1 MKNKTK
7 IKVIINIIVL
17 GIIIAG
23 IAIIATKGMNVSLD
37 FSAKNKIQIPLE
49 QEFNNNEILAIAK
62 EVMGNDKNI
71 YVTKIEVFSDI
82 IGIEADLISNED
94 KNAVIAKINEKYQ
107 KEIKQDDIDV
117 QYIAN
122 TRLLDIVK
130 PYIMPISISFGI
142 ILAYMGIR
150 FRKQNGILVILKMGI
165 TTVILQVLLVS
176 IYAIGR
182 IGVDRLAFANAL
194 ILYVISIMV
203 GTYILE
209 NKKIK
214 LEFELKAQ
222 NKEKE

>member
-176 IYAIGR
+176 MYAIGR